1 MEKLTVA
8 PRASAPR
15 KALTC
20 NFCTAPV
27 PAELV
32 LTMPRLAGGAR
43 RDSSGCFCSARCLDC
58 VLALE
63 ALHPSPLAPWELRE
77 ARGVLIDRLLE
88 LWRNGRGPDPA
99 LVLRAAQQV
108 AAQPWKSPA
117 VASESQGRS

>member
-15 KALTC
+15 KPLTC

-27 PAELV
+27 PADDV
-32 LTMPRLAGGAR
+32 VKMPKLEGGAR
-43 RDSSGCFCSARCLDC
+43 RDSAGWFCSARCLDC

-63 ALHPSPLAPWELRE
+63 ALHPSPLATWEFRQ

-88 LWRNGRGPDPA
+88 LWRSGRGPDPV
-99 LVLRAAQQV
+99 LVLQAAQQA
-108 AAQPWKSPA
+108 AAQP
-117 VASESQGRS
+117 